1 MRDSQTAKKG
11 TGIWFIPALIFVL
24 IAALAAEA
32 KPAEQ
37 LSELMKL
44 SSLDMFFGQ
53 IGDHLKMRMK
63 EALPS
68 NPLGAARKDKI
79 IAGLDRA
86 ADRAF
91 APETLKQ
98 EFLLALDGEVTE
110 ADLDSVLAFYKSPL
124 GARMKAWEKESQTAD
139 ARAKIVKM
147 TRELL
152 DQLKDQPERA
162 EVLKLIDGSLRLTEL
177 STDAAF
183 NTDRATAI
191 GVVAADE
198 KTTALTSQAVESID
212 TDMQKTRPA
221 MTAQM
226 RVNTLRFMAYIY
238 REATIEELRQYLEF
252 AASPVGKRYYGA
264 VAPAMNKVLF
274 KAGEEFGYAL
284 MRELGKGHT

>member
-1 MRDSQTAKKG
+1 MRDSKAVKRAVG
-11 TGIWFIPALIFVL
+11 VWFVPALAYVL

-32 KPAEQ
+32 KPASQ

-44 SSLDMFFGQ
+44 SSLDMFFVQ

-63 EALPS
+63 EALP
-68 NPLGAARKDKI
+68 NDPFGRAHKDKI
-79 IAGLDRA
+79 LVGLDRA
-86 ADRAF
+86 ADKAF
-91 APETLKQ
+91 APEILRQ
-98 EFLLALDGEVTE
+98 EFLSALDGEVTE
-110 ADLDSVLAFYKSPL
+110 ADLDDVLAFYKSPL
-124 GARMKAWEKESQTAD
+124 GSRMKAWEKASQTAD
-139 ARAKIVKM
+139 ARTKIAKM

-152 DQLKDQPERA
+152 DQLKNQPERA

-198 KTTALTSQAVESID
+198 KTTALTSRAVESID
-212 TDMQKTRPA
+212 TDMQKMRPA
-221 MTAQM
+221 MTAQI
-226 RVNTLRFMAYIY
+226 RVKTLRFMAYIY

-252 AASPVGKRYYGA
+252 VASPVGKRYYGA

-274 KAGEEFGYAL
+274 KAAEEFGHAL